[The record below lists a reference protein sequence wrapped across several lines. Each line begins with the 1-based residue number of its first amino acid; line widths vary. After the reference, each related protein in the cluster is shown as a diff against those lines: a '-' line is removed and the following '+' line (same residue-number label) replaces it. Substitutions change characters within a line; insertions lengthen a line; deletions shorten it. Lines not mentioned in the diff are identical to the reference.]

1 MILRRTKIVA
11 TLGPATDPPE
21 VLERLI
27 QAGVNLVR
35 LNFSHG
41 SEMVQKRISAVRD
54 CARKLNTIVG
64 VMGDLQGPK
73 IRIAKFQQQK
83 IFLAKGAEFIL
94 DASLDTH
101 AGDQTTVGIDYKEL
115 PQDVGPEDTL
125 LLDDGRI
132 ILTVL
137 RVDGPRIIC
146 KVKVGGEL
154 SNNKGINRLGGGLSA
169 AALTEKDKADLLVA
183 VAAGVDY
190 IAVSF
195 PRDAQDIEIARDLL
209 RAANSSAGI
218 IAKIERAEA
227 LTNIDEIIK
236 ASDGIMV
243 ARGDLA
249 VEIGEAE
256 VPSAQK
262 NMIRRARALDKPVI
276 TATQMMESM
285 IFNQAPTRAEVS
297 DVANAVLDYTD
308 AVMTSAETAVGQFPV
323 EVIETMARICLAA
336 EKHPSTLVSAHRVEL
351 QFKRIDEAIAMA
363 TLYTAN
369 HLGIKA
375 IIALTE
381 SGSTPLM
388 MSRIKTGIPIYA
400 LSRHWNTLG
409 KMTLYRDVY
418 PTYFDASFI
427 EHAKTN
433 SACTAVLKKEHIV
446 KSGDLVIITRGDEM
460 GVHGGTNT
468 MKIVIVDGEQ

>member
-11 TLGPATDPPE
+11 TLGPATDKPG

-27 QAGVNLVR
+27 KAGVNVVR

-41 SEMVQKRISAVRD
+41 AELVQQRIEEVRR
-54 CARKLNTIVG
+54 CAAKLHTIVG
-64 VMGDLQGPK
+64 VMADLQGPK
-73 IRIAKFQQQK
+73 IRIARFQK
-83 IFLAKGAEFIL
+83 GKVTLVKGAQFIL
-94 DASLDTH
+94 DASLPPT
-101 AGDQTTVGIDYKEL
+101 AGNDITVGIDYKQL
-115 PQDVGPEDTL
+115 PTDVHPGNTL

-132 ILTVL
+132 VL
-137 RVDGPRIIC
+137 MVKTIEGPRVIC
-146 KVKVGGEL
+146 QVKVGGEL
-154 SNNKGINRLGGGLSA
+154 SNNKGINLLGGGLSA
-169 AALTEKDKADLLVA
+169 AALTEKDKNDLLVA
-183 VAAGVDY
+183 IAAGVDY

-195 PRDAQDIEIARDLL
+195 PRDARDIEAARALVT
-209 RAANSSAGI
+209 AANSKAGI

-227 LTNIDEIIK
+227 VTAIDEIVQ
-236 ASDGIMV
+236 AADGVMV

-256 VPSAQK
+256 VPAAQK
-262 NMIRRARALDKPVI
+262 HIIRRARALDKPVI

-285 IFNQAPTRAEVS
+285 IRSPVPTRAEVS
-297 DVANAVLDYTD
+297 DVANAVLDHTD
-308 AVMTSAETAVGQFPV
+308 AVMTSAETAVGDYPL
-323 EVIETMARICLAA
+323 EVIETMSRVCMAA
-336 EKHPSTLVSAHRVEL
+336 EKEPSTWISRHRVEI
-351 QFKRIDEAIAMA
+351 QFHRIDEAIAMA

-388 MSRIKTGIPIYA
+388 MSRIRTGIPIYA
-400 LSRHWNTLG
+400 LTRNQLTLG

-418 PTYFDASFI
+418 PIYFDVTQYDPSMAN
-427 EHAKTN
+427 A
-433 SACTAVLKKEHIV
+433 ACIDMLKQHQAITE
-446 KSGDLVIITRGDEM
+446 GDVIILTKGDEA

-468 MKIVIVDGEQ
+468 LKIIRVDGVA